1 MAETYQKLLTFS
13 LGSEGYGVSILK
25 VKEIIGMMDIT
36 PIPRTPDFIKGV
48 INLRGKIIPVMDLRI
63 KFGMEAKEYNERTCI
78 VVTEVTMKGVQKLLG
93 VVVDMVSEVVTI
105 SDEQIEPPPEYGT
118 GIEHSAILGIGKIK
132 DRVVIIL
139 DIDEVFICE
148 EVFKMLESVKETQIA
163 EAKDVKSIQ
172 NIKEIENV

>member
-1 MAETYQKLLTFS
+1 MAESYQKLLTFS
-13 LGSEGYGVSILK
+13 LGAEGYGVSILK

-36 PIPRTPDFIKGV
+36 PIPRTPEFIKGV

-63 KFGMEAKEYNERTCI
+63 KFGMDAQEYNERTCI
-78 VVTEVTMKGVQKLLG
+78 IVAEVLMNGVQKLLG

-118 GIEHSAILGIGKIK
+118 NLEHSSILGIGKIK

-139 DIDEVFICE
+139 DIDEVFLCE
-148 EVFKMLESVKETQIA
+148 EVMKMLENVKESQNVKETQH
-163 EAKDVKSIQ
+163 V
-172 NIKEIENV
+172 

>member
-36 PIPRTPDFIKGV
+36 PVPKTPDFIKGV

-63 KFGMEAKEYNERTCI
+63 KFGMEQNNYDERTCI
-78 VVTEVTMKGVQKLLG
+78 IVAEVLMNGVQKLLG
-93 VVVDMVSEVVTI
+93 VVVDTVSEVVTI

-118 GIEHSAILGIGKIK
+118 SIEHSSILGIGKIK

-139 DIDEVFICE
+139 DIDEVFLCD
-148 EVFKMLESVKETQIA
+148 EVVKMLDNAKE
-163 EAKDVKSIQ
+163 IQ
-172 NIKEIENV
+172 NV